1 MLRFATTMCSGAV
14 WPPAVTDGNR
24 PSSTRDTGRQ
34 CALPVAVEG
43 SRPRSPDR
51 GGENMPKETLAP
63 SPVRAT
69 WARPAASMRV
79 GRPVPMSSSSAAAST
94 EAGGAPRATPVAE
107 RRVPMRVAV
116 ADDSF
121 LIREALRDLLEPIET
136 VEVVGT
142 FADGDS
148 LLARV
153 DEDRP
158 DVVITDIRMPPTG
171 DGEGIRVAR
180 ELRRRHPEVGVVVL
194 SQYAGVGYALALLED
209 HAEGR
214 GYLLKERVHDR
225 AELVAALEVVAQGGT
240 TIDPS
245 LVRELIAAERHQPTS
260 PIDELTPREREVL
273 AEMAAGKSN
282 AAIAESLVLTKRAV
296 EKHVGAI
303 FQKLLLED
311 DEVVSRRVTAVL
323 LYLTSTQG
331 SAPGHPELSTDR
343 D

>member
-1 MLRFATTMCSGAV
+1 M
-14 WPPAVTDGNR
+14 PE
-24 PSSTRDTGRQ
+24 SS
-34 CALPVAVEG
+34 
-43 SRPRSPDR
+43 
-51 GGENMPKETLAP
+51 LAP
-63 SPVRAT
+63 SPARAP
-69 WARPAASMRV
+69 WPRPVAAMRA
-79 GRPVPMSSSSAAAST
+79 GRPSTIALSPTDMS
-94 EAGGAPRATPVAE
+94 GAPRTMAASE
-107 RRVPMRVAV
+107 RRIPMRVAI

-142 FADGDS
+142 FGDGDT
-148 LLARV
+148 LLARI
-153 DEDRP
+153 DEDPP

-171 DGEGIRVAR
+171 DSEGIRVAR
-180 ELRRRHPEVGVVVL
+180 ELRKRHPEVGVVVL

-225 AELVAALEVVAQGGT
+225 TELLSALEVVAQGGT

-245 LVRELIAAERHQPTS
+245 LVRELIAAERQQPTS

-323 LYLTSTQG
+323 LYLASTQAA
-331 SAPGHPELSTDR
+331 SPRHADLD
-343 D
+343 

>member
-1 MLRFATTMCSGAV
+1 
-14 WPPAVTDGNR
+14 
-24 PSSTRDTGRQ
+24 
-34 CALPVAVEG
+34 
-43 SRPRSPDR
+43 
-51 GGENMPKETLAP
+51 MPEHTLARP
-63 SPVRAT
+63 PVRAT
-69 WARPAASMRV
+69 WEPPAASMRA
-79 GRPVPMSSSSAAAST
+79 GKPSPITLSPAAAS
-94 EAGGAPRATPVAE
+94 ADPAGAPRSKPVTE

-142 FADGDS
+142 YADGES

-153 DEDRP
+153 DEDPP

-171 DGEGIRVAR
+171 DAEGIRVAR
-180 ELRRRHPEVGVVVL
+180 ELRKRHPEVGVVVL

-245 LVRELIAAERHQPTS
+245 LVRELIAAERQQPTS

-323 LYLTSTQG
+323 LYLASIQG
-331 SAPGHPELSTDR
+331 SATRHPDLSTDR